1 MPCAEVLTVDRARR
15 RPSRAACSAPRTM
28 SRNVERIFTRL
39 QALCDENFGQC
50 QQDFVAHE
58 TWLCETF
65 KANALQQLKSRKVE
79 LACPTSAKKQKKTHA
94 AAAQPEQVRAAR
106 AAGPRPRTCP
116 PRRSPPW
123 RCRGSESRRLSAGAG
138 DQGGRARGGGGHGPA
153 ACRGFGGAGRRHGR
167 RHGRH

>member
-1 MPCAEVLTVDRARR
+1 
-15 RPSRAACSAPRTM
+15 M

-79 LACPTSAKKQKKTHA
+79 LACPTSAKKQKKSKDS
-94 AAAQPEQVRAAR
+94 
-106 AAGPRPRTCP
+106 GSSS
-116 PRRSPPW
+116 RSSSQSSDDSE
-123 RCRGSESRRLSAGAG
+123 RKMKRKKKRKGSGKKTRKRRGSSSSASSR
-138 DQGGRARGGGGHGPA
+138 
-153 ACRGFGGAGRRHGR
+153 
-167 RHGRH
+167 

>member
-1 MPCAEVLTVDRARR
+1 
-15 RPSRAACSAPRTM
+15 M

-79 LACPTSAKKQKKTHA
+79 LACPTSAKKQKKSHA
-94 AAAQPEQVRAAR
+94 AAAQPEQVRQHA
-106 AAGPRPRTCP
+106 PRT
-116 PRRSPPW
+116 
-123 RCRGSESRRLSAGAG
+123 RCDFLHERHPS
-138 DQGGRARGGGGHGPA
+138 PA
-153 ACRGFGGAGRRHGR
+153 ASP
-167 RHGRH
+167 